1 MDMGL
6 FKRTLSLFIV
16 LLLSSTTANAE
27 IIEGGRTV
35 PSFKQD
41 AASIRHTYE
50 TQLYTLSA
58 FKAGHYGLRMY
69 RQTMDPKYSAAVWS
83 DMARVASRL
92 NQFSSEVHTP
102 KQIEAY
108 SKKRLSTYV
117 DDTDVRSML
126 RYQATKSMPEYFY
139 LGVDLLGSMA
149 RADEYGLKHRND
161 KQLRE
166 IIRRYDFK
174 KYATDEAM
182 IKAWAAQLANQ
193 VYWLR
198 QLGEQDVVDDFVEAF
213 KLAYPDEKDTE
224 LTKQQYGNKIY
235 GLTHILLADSQ
246 YYQYPLKESDHQWI
260 YDYLRNNIDT
270 ILERAKEDI
279 ISEVGIT
286 FLLAG
291 LENDPVVYKT
301 QKHIQDEINRKKN
314 MVPSTSNSTDLT
326 DGEHR
331 NVLAIMLLDWQTPHA
346 APTIQNEPKVFKSK
360 PYGLVTK

>member
-1 MDMGL
+1 MVL
-6 FKRTLSLFIV
+6 FKRILLVFIV
-16 LLLSSTTANAE
+16 LLFGLASASAD
-27 IIEGGRTV
+27 IMQGGKTV

-41 AASIRHTYE
+41 AESIRHTYE

-69 RQTMDPKYSAAVWS
+69 RQTMDPKYSAAIWS

-108 SKKRLSTYV
+108 SQKRLSTYV

-149 RADEYGLKHRND
+149 RADEYGLKHCND
-161 KQLRE
+161 KELRE

-213 KLAYPDEKDTE
+213 KLAYPDDKDEE
-224 LTKQQYGNKIY
+224 LSQQQYGNKIY

-260 YDYLRNNIDT
+260 YDYLRKNIDT
-270 ILERAKEDI
+270 ILKRVKEDI

-301 QKHIQDEINRKKN
+301 QKHIQDAINRQVN
-314 MVPSTSNSTDLT
+314 MVPSTVNSTDLT

-346 APTIQNEPKVFKSK
+346 APTIQNEPKVFTSK
-360 PYGLVTK
+360 PYGLVKK

>member
-1 MDMGL
+1 MGL

-16 LLLSSTTANAE
+16 FLLSSAIANAE
-27 IIEGGRTV
+27 MIEGGKAL

-102 KQIEAY
+102 KKIEAY
-108 SKKRLSTYV
+108 SNKRLSIYV
-117 DDTDVRSML
+117 DETDIRSIL
-126 RYQATKSMPEYFY
+126 RYQATKTMPEYLYF
-139 LGVDLLGSMA
+139 GVDLLGSMA
-149 RADEYGLKHRND
+149 RANEYGLKHRND

-198 QLGEQDVVDDFVEAF
+198 QLGEQDVVDDFIEAF
-213 KLAYPDEKDTE
+213 KLTYPDKKDTA
-224 LTKQQYGNKIY
+224 LSKQQYGNKIY

-246 YYQYPLKESDHQWI
+246 YYQYPLKESDHQWV

-270 ILERAKEDI
+270 ILKRTKADI

-291 LENDPVVYKT
+291 LEDDPVVYKT
-301 QKHIQDEINRKKN
+301 QKYIQNEINREKN

-326 DGEHR
+326 EGEHR

-346 APTIQNEPKVFKSK
+346 APTIQNEPKIFKSK
-360 PYGLVTK
+360 PYGLVKK

>member
-1 MDMGL
+1 MFACRLKTLL
-6 FKRTLSLFIV
+6 FMVSFFIV
-16 LLLSSTTANAE
+16 PLSQAE
-27 IIEGGRTV
+27 IMEGGRIT
-35 PSFKQD
+35 PSFEQD

-50 TQLYTLSA
+50 SQLYTLPA

-69 RQTMDPKYSAAVWS
+69 RQTMDPKYSSAIWS

-92 NQFSSEVHTP
+92 NQFSTEVHTK

-108 SKKRLSTYV
+108 ANKRLNSYI
-117 DDTDVRSML
+117 DESDSRSIL
-126 RYQATKSMPEYFY
+126 RYQATKTMPEYLY
-139 LGVDLLGSMA
+139 LGIDLLGSMA

-161 KQLRE
+161 KELRE
-166 IIRRYDFK
+166 IIRHYDFK
-174 KYATDEAM
+174 KYATNEAM

-198 QLGEQDVVDDFVEAF
+198 QLGEQDVVDEFIEAF
-213 KLAYPDEKDTE
+213 KLAYPDDKDAG
-224 LTKQQYGNKIY
+224 LSQQQFGNKIY
-235 GLTHILLADSQ
+235 GLTHILLADSK
-246 YYQYPLKESDHQWI
+246 YYQLPLKESDHQWI
-260 YDYLRNNIDT
+260 YDYLRNNIDI
-270 ILERAKEDI
+270 ILERSKEDI

-301 QKHIQDEINRKKN
+301 QKHIQDDINRQKN
-314 MVPSTSNSTDLT
+314 MVPSTTEGTDLT

-346 APTIQNEPKVFKSK
+346 APTIQNEPNIFIGK
-360 PYGLVTK
+360 PYGLIKK

>member
-1 MDMGL
+1 MVL

-16 LLLSSTTANAE
+16 LLLSLTTANAE
-27 IIEGGRTV
+27 IMQGGKTV

-102 KQIEAY
+102 EQIDIY
-108 SKKRLSTYV
+108 SQKRLSSYV
-117 DDTDVRSML
+117 DDTDIRSTL
-126 RYQATKSMPEYFY
+126 RYQATKNMPEYFY

-149 RADEYGLKHRND
+149 RANEYGLKHRND

-198 QLGEQDVVDDFVEAF
+198 QLGEQDVVDEFVEAF
-213 KLAYPDEKDTE
+213 KLAYPDNKDAA
-224 LTKQQYGNKIY
+224 LSKQQYGNKIY

-270 ILERAKEDI
+270 ILKRTKEDI

-291 LENDPVVYKT
+291 LEDDPVVYKT
-301 QKHIQDEINRKKN
+301 QKHIQNAINREKN

-326 DGEHR
+326 EGEHR
-331 NVLAIMLLDWQTPHA
+331 NVLAIMLLNWQTPHA